1 MHITADDL
9 LDALRAQGYRITSP
23 RRAVCTVIAASHD
36 EHLDANE
43 ILERVRKSGET
54 TDQSTVYRSLEA
66 LEAAGILTHGHLGHR
81 AAVYHLAAEPQ
92 HQHLICDLCGKTVTL
107 EPAELESW
115 TGAIHASTGFVVEP
129 NHFAL
134 TGRCA
139 ECARHSA
146 DLDAAS

>member
-9 LDALRAQGYRITSP
+9 LDVLRAQGHRITAP

-36 EHLDANE
+36 DHLDAAE
-43 ILERVRKSGET
+43 IFERVQETGEA
-54 TDQSTVYRSLEA
+54 TDQSTVYRTLET

-81 AAVYHLAAEPQ
+81 AAVYHLAAEPP
-92 HQHLICDLCGKTVTL
+92 HQHLVCDSCGITVTL
-107 EPAELESW
+107 EPADLEAW
-115 TGAIHASTGFVVEP
+115 TGAIEASTGFVVEP

-139 ECARHSA
+139 ECAQRSTA
-146 DLDAAS
+146 GGAAV